1 MKIQGRRSLF
11 LFLPALLLAGAVG
24 QRLLRPHAPGRE
36 AEEERLNATAQG
48 RALLVAEL
56 RKEIERDASERARD
70 YVRKHLL
77 SPSVPEDAIKSLKLD
92 HVQPHRYRVRA
103 TVEIPSGEGGTV
115 TREVEADLQHG
126 PLDKQWRLVDT
137 EFLSAS
143 R

>member
-1 MKIQGRRSLF
+1 MKMQGRRSLF
-11 LFLPALLLAGAVG
+11 FLLPALLLAGALG
-24 QRLLRPHAPGRE
+24 QRALRPAASDRE
-36 AEEERLNATAQG
+36 REEERLNATAQG

-56 RKEIERDASERARD
+56 RREIERDASERGRA

-77 SPSVPEDAIKSLKLD
+77 SPSIPDDAIKSLKLD
-92 HVQPHRYRVRA
+92 HIQPHRYRVRA
-103 TVEIPSGEGGTV
+103 TVEIPSGDDGTV

>member
-1 MKIQGRRSLF
+1 MKMQGRRSVF
-11 LFLPALLLAGAVG
+11 LLLPAFLLAGALG
-24 QRLLRPHAPGRE
+24 QRFWRSAAPDRN
-36 AEEERLNATAQG
+36 AEEERLHATAQG

-56 RKEIERDASERARD
+56 RKEIERDASERGRE

-103 TVEIPSGEGGTV
+103 TVEIPSGEGGIV